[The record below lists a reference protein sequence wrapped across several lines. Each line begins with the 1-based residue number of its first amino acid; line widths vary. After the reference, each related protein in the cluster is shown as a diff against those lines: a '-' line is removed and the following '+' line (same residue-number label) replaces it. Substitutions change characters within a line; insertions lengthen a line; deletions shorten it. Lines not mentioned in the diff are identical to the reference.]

1 MSESLQ
7 IEVPTAASAVGLVD
21 RLDGFPV
28 ELVTLS
34 DDRFQVQIDLGQD
47 GQRTI
52 LDVISRVEDWLESTN
67 ILLADI
73 RLDGRSYRLERPN
86 GLALLPSVRPSELEG
101 LVCQVKAIPLGAGV
115 QVVSV
120 EGELD
125 LQTAPELEQILR
137 TTDLPCVIVDLT
149 EVPFLDSTAL
159 GVLLAA
165 TRKMEKNG
173 RRLLVAAGSP
183 AVARTLTISG
193 LARTLDVHD
202 SLAEAITAALDHVV
216 ISDGH

>member
-52 LDVISRVEDWLESTN
+52 LDVISRVEDWLESTD

-125 LQTAPELEQILR
+125 LQTAPDLEQTLR
-137 TTDLPCVIVDLT
+137 ATDLPCVIVDLT

>member
-125 LQTAPELEQILR
+125 LQTAPDLEQTLR
-137 TTDLPCVIVDLT
+137 ATDLPCVIVDLT

>member
-1 MSESLQ
+1 VSESLQ

-125 LQTAPELEQILR
+125 LQTAPDLEQTLR
-137 TTDLPCVIVDLT
+137 ATDLPCVIVDLT